1 VGYLL
6 HSVDFVICFAILGAV
21 DLGVVLFKV
30 LKFVLNHL
38 EEAAVREHGSLAYL
52 EIGYGL
58 EQLQMPI
65 AALTKVF
72 KFVLAIRL

>member
-1 VGYLL
+1 MLL
-6 HSVDFVICFAILGAV
+6 KALE
-21 DLGVVLFKV
+21 
-30 LKFVLNHL
+30 FVLDHL
-38 EEAAVREHGSLAYL
+38 EKAAVREHGSLAYL

-58 EQLQMPI
+58 EQLQVSI